1 MLISLFYSVVIPK
14 GDIDEDEEE
23 DTDEDEEEDTDED
36 EEEDTDEDEEEDTD
50 EDEEED
56 IDEDEEDAIVI
67 TPGIPSRRRKHQL
80 LLLSQGILHSEGNT
94 DCVCNSCLADLLS
107 LDSE

>member
-14 GDIDEDEEE
+14 GDIDEDE
-23 DTDEDEEEDTDED
+23 D
-36 EEEDTDEDEEEDTD
+36 EDTDEDEEEDTD

-56 IDEDEEDAIVI
+56 IDEDEEEDAVVI
-67 TPGIPSRRRKHQL
+67 TPGIPSRRRKRRL
-80 LLLSQGILHSEGNT
+80 PLLSQGILHSEGNT